1 MKTRREFLKTSG
13 MAAAAMA
20 ASSALSPAESCAGLI
35 QRPVEMPPDDV
46 IRALM
51 MDAIGAAKS
60 AGASYSDVRIGRY
73 RNSMVF
79 TREQQIVQTADTD
92 SVGAGVRALVDGTWG
107 FGATKVLTRDGVTAA
122 AQEAVAIAKANRIAR
137 DQPVQLAPVQAYPN
151 ATWKSAFKIDPF
163 TIPIEQ
169 RADLLLKANAEALKV
184 KGVRFVNSGLLFV
197 KEDRN
202 FASTEG
208 SVISQTIVRVAVPF
222 QITAVAPDNSDF
234 QTRGNVV
241 APAGRGWE
249 YVLEQDLVGNAGKWA
264 EEAAQKLAGKSVEVG
279 RYDLVLHPTHL
290 WLTIHES
297 IAHPTELDRALGY
310 EANYAG
316 TSFVAPPEQ
325 MLGKLKYG
333 PEFMNI
339 QGDRS
344 QEGGCATIGYDD
356 EGVKP
361 EEFLI
366 IKNGIVNDYQT
377 TREQANWLKWW
388 YDSQGRPTR
397 SHGCSN
403 ADSWGTVQ
411 FQRMPNV
418 SLLPGA
424 KEQSFED
431 IIAATDRGIAI
442 VGDGS
447 FSIDQQRY
455 NAQFGGQVFH
465 EIKGGKIVGALK
477 DVAYQMRTPD
487 FWNSMD
493 MIGGKKSYF
502 MGGAFNDGKGQPGQ
516 SNAVSH
522 GCVPSRFRNINV
534 INTGRKA

>member
-1 MKTRREFLKTSG
+1 
-13 MAAAAMA
+13 MAAAAIA
-20 ASSALSPAESCAGLI
+20 ATGAFSPTDAMAGLA
-35 QRPVEMPPDDV
+35 RPAIATEMPHDDIV
-46 IRALM
+46 RALM
-51 MDAIGAAKS
+51 LDAIGAAKS
-60 AGASYSDVRIGRY
+60 AGASYSDARIGRY
-73 RNSMVF
+73 RNSIVF
-79 TREQQIVQTADTD
+79 TREQQIVQTADLD
-92 SVGAGVRALVDGTWG
+92 NVGAGVRALVDGTWG
-107 FGATKVLTRDGVTAA
+107 FGATKTLTRDGVVAA
-122 AQEAVAIAKANRIAR
+122 AREAVAIAKANRIAR
-137 DQPVQLAPVQAYPN
+137 DQPVQLSPVQAYPN
-151 ATWKSAFKIDPF
+151 ATWKSSFTIDPF

-184 KGVRFVNSGLLFV
+184 KGVRFVNSGFLFV

-222 QITAVAPDNSDF
+222 AITAVSADFSDF
-234 QTRGNVV
+234 QTRTNVV

-264 EEAAQKLAGKSVEVG
+264 EEAVQKLTAKSVEVG

-316 TSFVAPPEQ
+316 TSFVSPPEK
-325 MLGKLKYG
+325 MLGKLRYG
-333 PEFMNI
+333 PDFMNI

-361 EEFLI
+361 DEFLI

-388 YDSQGRPTR
+388 YDAQGRPTR

-424 KEQSFED
+424 KDIGWED
-431 IIAATDRGIAI
+431 IIAATDKGIGI

-455 NAQFGGQVFH
+455 NAQFGGQVFY
-465 EIKGGKIVGALK
+465 EIKGGKIVGMLK

-493 MIGGKKSYF
+493 MIGGQKSYW

>member
-1 MKTRREFLKTSG
+1 VKTRREFIKQSG
-13 MAAAAMA
+13 LAAAAVA
-20 ASSALSPAESCAGLI
+20 ATGAISPAKSFAGLAHSTT
-35 QRPVEMPPDDV
+35 EMPPDDV

-51 MDAIGAAKS
+51 LDAIGAAKS

-73 RNSMVF
+73 RNSFVI

-107 FGATKVLTRDGVTAA
+107 FGATKVLTKDGVVAA
-122 AQEAVAIAKANRIAR
+122 AREAVAIAKANRIAR
-137 DQPVQLAPVQAYPN
+137 DQPVQLSPVQAYPN

-234 QTRGNVV
+234 QTRSNVV

-264 EEAAQKLAGKSVEVG
+264 EEAAQKLAAKSVEVG

-388 YDSQGRPTR
+388 YDKNGRPTR

-418 SLLPGA
+418 SLLPGT
-424 KEQSFED
+424 KDIGWED
-431 IIAATDRGIAI
+431 IIAATDRGIGI

-465 EIKGGKIVGALK
+465 EIKGGKIVGQLK